1 MKKTKPVLYIS
12 VIITALITLFAITF
26 SETFAIVSNSMF
38 GFLTKNFT
46 WLYLLAMLVFVC
58 FSLVIAF
65 SKYGTIRLG
74 KDSDKPEYSTFSWF
88 AMLFCAGMGVG
99 LVFWGISEPVTH
111 YLAPNNMTGQTIEAA
126 DFAIR
131 TSFVHWGV
139 HPWSAYAVVGLGL
152 AYFQFRKG
160 LPGLI
165 SSTLVPLFGEKV
177 SEKWIGIVVDILA
190 VFATIAGIVTS
201 LGLGVMQISAGLER
215 LFSIPSNSV
224 TQITIIAIV
233 TVIFI
238 WSSVSG
244 LDKGIKILSN
254 GTLILSVI
262 LLAIVFILGPKMD
275 MLNNMINGIGSYF
288 QNFISESL
296 TISTY
301 GDNSWIEGW
310 RVFYWAWWIA
320 WAPFTGLFIARISK
334 GRTIRE
340 FILGVVV
347 APTVF
352 SIIWFSIMGTMG
364 ISMAWNGIL
373 SANELQLISSA
384 PELGL
389 FIIFEHFGIG
399 KFVSVIAI
407 VLLIFFF
414 ITSAD
419 SGTFVLATM
428 TSNGDINPA
437 KKLKIVW
444 GVLEAALAVG
454 LLLSGG
460 LKPLQT
466 ISIVAAFPFVF
477 IMIME
482 MISMIKELWNNKNE

>member
-111 YLAPNNMTGQTIEAA
+111 YLAPNNMAGQTIEAA

-131 TSFVHWGV
+131 TSFVHWGI

-165 SSTLVPLFGEKV
+165 SSTLSPLFGEKV
-177 SEKWIGIVVDILA
+177 SEKWIGIVVDVLA

-215 LFSIPSNSV
+215 LFSIPSSSV

-334 GRTIRE
+334 GRSIRE

>member
-46 WLYLLAMLVFVC
+46 WLYLFAMLVFVC

-111 YLAPNNMTGQTIEAA
+111 YLAPNNMVGQTIEAA

-131 TSFVHWGV
+131 TSFVHWGI

-165 SSTLVPLFGEKV
+165 SSTLSPLFGEKV
-177 SEKWIGIVVDILA
+177 SEKWIGIVVDVLA

-215 LFSIPSNSV
+215 LFSIPSSSV

-254 GTLILSVI
+254 GTLILSVL

-399 KFVSVIAI
+399 KFVSVIAV

>member
-1 MKKTKPVLYIS
+1 MKKTKSVLYIS
-12 VIITALITLFAITF
+12 VIITALITLYAIAF
-26 SETFAIVSNSMF
+26 SESFAAVSNSMF

-46 WLYLLAMLVFVC
+46 WLYLFAMLSFVC

-65 SKYGTIRLG
+65 SKYGSIRLG

-99 LVFWGISEPVTH
+99 LVFWGISEPITH
-111 YLAPNNMTGQTIEAA
+111 YLAPNNMTGQTMEAA

-131 TSFVHWGV
+131 TSFVHWGI
-139 HPWSAYAVVGLGL
+139 HPWSAYAIVGIGL
-152 AYFQFRKG
+152 AYFKFRKG

-165 SSTLVPLFGEKV
+165 SSTLAPLFGEKV

-201 LGLGVMQISAGLER
+201 LGLGVMQITAGLER
-215 LFSIPSNSV
+215 LLSIPSTHL
-224 TQITIIAIV
+224 TQIIIIAIV

-244 LDKGIKILSN
+244 LNKGIKLLSN
-254 GTLILSVI
+254 GTLVLSVI
-262 LLAIVFILGPKMD
+262 LLVMVFILGPKMD

-296 TISTY
+296 SISTY
-301 GDNSWIEGW
+301 GDNSWVEGW

-364 ISMAWNGIL
+364 ISLAWNGIL

-389 FIIFEHFGIG
+389 FIVFEHFGIG

-407 VLLIFFF
+407 VLLVFFF

-482 MISMIKELWNNKNE
+482 MISMVKELLENKNK

>member
-12 VIITALITLFAITF
+12 VIITALITLFAIAF
-26 SETFAIVSNSMF
+26 SETFATVSNSMF

-46 WLYLLAMLVFVC
+46 WLYLLAMLAFVC

-65 SKYGTIRLG
+65 SKYGAIRLG

-126 DFAIR
+126 DFAIK
-131 TSFVHWGV
+131 TSFAHWGI

-165 SSTLVPLFGEKV
+165 SSTLAPLFGEKV

-201 LGLGVMQISAGLER
+201 LGLGVMQICAGLER
-215 LFSIPSNSV
+215 LFSIPSSSV

-244 LDKGIKILSN
+244 LDKGIKMLSN

-275 MLNNMINGIGSYF
+275 MLNNMINGIGSYL

-477 IMIME
+477 VMIME
-482 MISMIKELWNNKNE
+482 MISMIKELWNNKNY